1 MLRRAELNGRS
12 EEDGESPWSIRQTAV
27 YHKLT
32 CDDRSS
38 VSGSTFLL
46 VAPSDNFRS
55 QLKECLES
63 STADETETLSCWNT
77 HRILCADS
85 LRGWSDYMVWLQKK
99 LKEQVRLHE
108 IVIARTGSAH
118 TPSSQMKLF
127 SQPWAITRQIFPR

>member
-27 YHKLT
+27 YRKLT

-85 LRGWSDYMVWLQKK
+85 LKGWSDYMVWLQKK
-99 LKEQVRLHE
+99 LKEQVRLHG
-108 IVIARTGSAH
+108 ILTTRTGSAH

-127 SQPWAITRQIFPR
+127 SQPWAITKQIFPH